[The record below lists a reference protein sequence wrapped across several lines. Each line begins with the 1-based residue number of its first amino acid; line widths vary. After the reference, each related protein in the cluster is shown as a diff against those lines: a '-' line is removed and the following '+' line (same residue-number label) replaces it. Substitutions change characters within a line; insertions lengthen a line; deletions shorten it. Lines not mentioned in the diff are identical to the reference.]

1 MAFGPSLDVL
11 SGLHCRDFL
20 HLMARQLFSSVPK
33 PAAGSRLLQLGLD
46 EHNTL
51 KVYHY

>member
-1 MAFGPSLDVL
+1 MIEANRKWLEHYRNDPKL
-11 SGLHCRDFL
+11 
-20 HLMARQLFSSVPK
+20 QLFSSVPK